1 MSDLKAYLASKYMS
15 GPKAEAILARSSDPT
30 IKKRKKKPKNED
42 YPSGS
47 GSASASSGVVLKDEE
62 DEWNRRTGADDLDLE
77 GDDAPV
83 IGKDVATFRKSNS
96 AWNKVAAS
104 TSIPL
109 KSSDITPKTEPVD
122 PEDESAVAAASPPK
136 QVTKRK
142 GGLRTAAQ
150 MQEEA
155 ALAAAAAKSPSP
167 EPDADRPDPTK
178 TVHRDASG
186 RVLDV
191 EALKEE
197 ARKAEAEEKRK
208 EKEREEW
215 GKGITQRKEREERA
229 QLEKE
234 MITKKVERYADD
246 VGMNRDMRDV
256 ERWNDPAAEFL
267 TKKKRKGPR
276 RPVYRGPYPPNRFG
290 IPPGFRWDGV
300 DRSTGFE
307 KKFFQYQNAAVR
319 AEVEANAWSMED
331 M

>member
-1 MSDLKAYLASKYMS
+1 MSDLKAYLASKSVTRRTTKLPLTARYMS

-77 GDDAPV
+77 GDDAPGESLIAYFLRVCHPMHLPTLFSHALMTV

-234 MITKKVERYADD
+234 MSTKKVERWVTLISLVSWLCD
-246 VGMNRDMRDV
+246 
-256 ERWNDPAAEFL
+256 
-267 TKKKRKGPR
+267 
-276 RPVYRGPYPPNRFG
+276 
-290 IPPGFRWDGV
+290 
-300 DRSTGFE
+300 
-307 KKFFQYQNAAVR
+307 
-319 AEVEANAWSMED
+319 
-331 M
+331 